1 MNVIRSK
8 GMFWLASRP
17 GDAILWSQAGGSSK
31 AETYGKW
38 WASMPMAQ
46 RVARPDFMENQEALM
61 KKWDKEFGDR
71 MNELVI
77 IGTELNP
84 DLVRKQLETCL
95 LNTVEMLQWKAKT
108 KFEDPWPI

>member
-1 MNVIRSK
+1 
-8 GMFWLASRP
+8 
-17 GDAILWSQAGGSSK
+17 
-31 AETYGKW
+31 
-38 WASMPMAQ
+38 
-46 RVARPDFMENQEALM
+46 M

-95 LNTVEMLQWKAKT
+95 LNTEEMLQWKAKT